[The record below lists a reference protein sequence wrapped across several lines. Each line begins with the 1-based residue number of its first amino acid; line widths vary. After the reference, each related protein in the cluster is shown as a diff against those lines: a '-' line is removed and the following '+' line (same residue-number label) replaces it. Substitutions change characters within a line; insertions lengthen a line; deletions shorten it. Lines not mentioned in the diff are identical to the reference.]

1 LTCARHQFLPRSL
14 QPSNSRCPNSF
25 YTPSFSLSLSL
36 AKQRQIPE
44 DHQTCTD
51 PKQQSN
57 NFMITKALIYP

>member
-36 AKQRQIPE
+36 SQNNDKSQKTTRLAQIL
-44 DHQTCTD
+44 
-51 PKQQSN
+51 N
-57 NFMITKALIYP
+57 NRATSWW